1 MAACYIHL
9 SKRLLGALPLL
20 ALASA
25 GTVWPQPLL
34 PSMSEIPVS
43 LTGGTLASPRVSVLP
58 NGGFVAA
65 WTADDRQ
72 RPHSHVAIRARFFA
86 PNGTPRSGEID
97 LLQPADQFLDDLATD
112 DDGGFWVVW
121 EQVDRNQLLSVL
133 ARRCDRRGRPLTPAF
148 LVHDRSPY
156 PRYDARLAVAP
167 DGGAVIVWLSVRSVG
182 PLVVTDIV
190 VRFFGADGTP
200 RSPELNLGPDDRDI
214 SFPAGIGLVPD
225 GSAWVLEEHSSLND
239 AVPGGIGSLK
249 LQRVAAD
256 GTAGPS
262 LPVCRGSAV
271 CTPAASAFPF
281 AIQGALAM
289 RRDGSFVVLWAY
301 FEGENAPAP
310 DRSVIQGRLFAADG
324 RPLGDAFQVSAGRD
338 TEVVPL
344 VAALPDGRF
353 LTLWS
358 DLADDATLAGVYGR
372 SFAADG
378 TPALGDFRLRDGS
391 PGTLAAGAGATAV
404 AVFLSPRGTI
414 VARRFAAPR
423 DSEYR

>member
-1 MAACYIHL
+1 MAARNIHL

-20 ALASA
+20 ALAST
-25 GTVWPQPLL
+25 GTVWPQALFPL
-34 PSMSEIPVS
+34 MTEIPVS
-43 LTGGTLASPRVSVLP
+43 VTSGTLASPRVSVLP

-65 WTADDRQ
+65 WTADGQ
-72 RPHSHVAIRARFFA
+72 RPHSHRAIRARFFA

-97 LLQPADQFLDDLATD
+97 LHQPADQYLDDLAAAA
-112 DDGGFWVVW
+112 DGGFWVVW
-121 EQVDRNQLLSVL
+121 EQPDRNQLLSVL

-148 LVHDRSPY
+148 VVHDPSPN

-167 DGGAVIVWLSVRSVG
+167 DGGVVIAWLSWRLVDSVT
-182 PLVVTDIV
+182 VTDIV

-200 RSPELNLGPDDRDI
+200 RSPELNLGPGAQDI
-214 SFPAGIGLVPD
+214 SFPAGIGLAPD
-225 GSAWVLEEHSSLND
+225 GSAWVLEEHDSLTEF
-239 AVPGGIGSLK
+239 VLGSLT

-262 LPVCRGSAV
+262 FPVCEGSAV
-271 CTPAASAFPF
+271 CTPSASTFPF
-281 AIQGALAM
+281 AFQGALAM

-301 FEGENAPAP
+301 YQGENAPAP
-310 DRSVIQGRLFAADG
+310 DRSVIQGRLFATDG
-324 RPLGDAFQVSAGRD
+324 RPLGDAFQVNAGHD
-338 TEVVPL
+338 SEVIPL

-378 TPALGDFRLRDGS
+378 TPDSGDFRLRDGS
-391 PGTLAAGAGATAV
+391 PGALAAGIGDAAV

-423 DSEYR
+423 DPEYR